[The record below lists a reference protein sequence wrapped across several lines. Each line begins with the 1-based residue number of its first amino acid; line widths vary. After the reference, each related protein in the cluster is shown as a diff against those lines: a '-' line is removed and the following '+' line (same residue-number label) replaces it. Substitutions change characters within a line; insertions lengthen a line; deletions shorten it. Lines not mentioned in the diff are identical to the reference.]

1 MDSLHQY
8 IMRIAVAREYLEDA
22 LRENLKPI
30 FYSKFKNHLNKLNFL
45 INDVRFSAHIPDSY
59 KEWLKYDLSS
69 DLLTSESIL
78 EKLGK
83 LSPKQ
88 RVAFEELLDKVISG
102 EKIEIVYESK
112 QSLPESNYG
121 VN

>member
-8 IMRIAVAREYLEDA
+8 IMRIAVAREYLQDA

-30 FYSKFKNHLNKLNFL
+30 FHSKFKNHLNKLNFL
-45 INDVRFSAHIPDSY
+45 INDVKLSAYVPDKY
-59 KEWLKYDLSS
+59 KEWLSYDLSS
-69 DLLTSESIL
+69 DLLVNEAIM

-88 RVAFEELLDKVISG
+88 RAAFEELLDKVISG

-112 QSLPESNYG
+112 QSVPESHY
-121 VN
+121 